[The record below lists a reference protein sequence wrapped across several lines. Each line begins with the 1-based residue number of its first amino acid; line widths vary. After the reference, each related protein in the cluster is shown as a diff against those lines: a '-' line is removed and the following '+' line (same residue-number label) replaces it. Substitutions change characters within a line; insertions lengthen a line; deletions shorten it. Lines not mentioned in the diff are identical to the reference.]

1 MPYLCPFFFKN
12 WRVSF
17 VPVPISIFVSV
28 LLKTT
33 LMTHCGQ
40 GRRRK
45 ESKLVDFWVHERHDF
60 HELGLNDVVVLEH
73 GVSNSEDGLVEV
85 KGWWEEE
92 RIGEFEI
99 NEYKNG
105 FVSFGWGVVV
115 KGELGA
121 RLSTWV
127 SQGATKESLSL

>member
-1 MPYLCPFFFKN
+1 M
-12 WRVSF
+12 
-17 VPVPISIFVSV
+17 
-28 LLKTT
+28 
-33 LMTHCGQ
+33 
-40 GRRRK
+40 
-45 ESKLVDFWVHERHDF
+45 VHECHDF
-60 HELGLNDVVVLEH
+60 HELGLNDVVVLKH

-85 KGWWEEE
+85 KGWWEEGE

-115 KGELGA
+115 KGEPGACLGA
-121 RLSTWV
+121 WA